1 MFVLRSGIRLPVLLY
16 FLWIMIALT
25 QNVYGEE
32 YRYGFGISPSFISGD
47 YGTTDNVD
55 VFYLPLVFKL
65 YPSDRVRGSIVVPW
79 VSQSSTQVISAGGG
93 FHHIEGMN
101 NIDNRR
107 TVSGSG
113 MMMGGST
120 GAMGDASAAK
130 DRESGLGD
138 VVLRGEMDLLL
149 ETMDN
154 FALVLEGSVKLP
166 TASESKGLG
175 TGEVDAGI
183 AVELGRYAGSTY
195 YYGRVGY
202 TAVGEPSGA
211 DFDNPFLYEGGLGFN
226 ASPEVYLS
234 FSLEG
239 RTSIDDDVD
248 NPLEAVVSG
257 DYRLRRD
264 LSLYGYLLAGL
275 SDGSPDF
282 GLGIGFLQKF

>member
-1 MFVLRSGIRLPVLLY
+1 MFVLRSGVRLLILFY
-16 FLWIMIALT
+16 FLWIMITLT

-32 YRYGFGISPSFISGD
+32 YHYGFGISPSFISGD
-47 YGTTDNVD
+47 YGTADEVD
-55 VFYLPLVFKL
+55 VFYLPFIFNF
-65 YPSDRVRGSIVVPW
+65 YPSERVRGSIVVPW
-79 VSQSSTQVISAGGG
+79 VSQSSTQVISAGGD

-107 TVSGSG
+107 TFSGSG
-113 MMMGGST
+113 MMMG
-120 GAMGDASAAK
+120 DAPGAK

-138 VVLRGEMDLLL
+138 VVLRGEVDFFL
-149 ETMDN
+149 EAMDN

-175 TGEVDAGI
+175 TGKADAGI

-195 YYGRVGY
+195 CYGRVGY

-211 DFDNPFLYEGGLGFN
+211 DFDNPFLYEGGIGFN
-226 ASPEVYLS
+226 LNPEFYLTL
-234 FSLEG
+234 SLEG

-248 NPLEAVVSG
+248 NPLETVASG

-264 LSLYGYLLAGL
+264 LSLNGYLLMGL

-282 GLGIGFLQKF
+282 GLGVGFLQKF